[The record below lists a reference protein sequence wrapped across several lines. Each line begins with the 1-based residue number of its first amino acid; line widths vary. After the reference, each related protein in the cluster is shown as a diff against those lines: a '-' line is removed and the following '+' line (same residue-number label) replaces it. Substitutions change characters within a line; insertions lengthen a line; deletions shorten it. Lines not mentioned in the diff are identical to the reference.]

1 MPCPDPACTHRTEF
15 SPVDQEQDIK
25 LSQSIL
31 ARSRSDQTDGEVL
44 VGVDVTSCQ
53 QPPQRQRQVRRKLC
67 VSLHQSLTKLLKRNK
82 CSGSLPAR
90 WGETRHTSHCS
101 CAPTLTPGQT
111 GSRVCN
117 LKSYILPGLS
127 SVLVYNPQ
135 DILSSDAELCLEH
148 LEERGY
154 QPAPLALILT

>member
-1 MPCPDPACTHRTEF
+1 MSCPDPACTHRTEF

-31 ARSRSDQTDGEVL
+31 AGSRSNQTDGEVL

-53 QPPQRQRQVRRKLC
+53 QPPQRQRQVKRKLC

-90 WGETRHTSHCS
+90 WGETRHTSHCPCPNS
-101 CAPTLTPGQT
+101 DPWPNRLRGLQPQIFYTTRTIFC
-111 GSRVCN
+111 
-117 LKSYILPGLS
+117 PGL
-127 SVLVYNPQ
+127 
-135 DILSSDAELCLEH
+135 
-148 LEERGY
+148 
-154 QPAPLALILT
+154 